1 VQNVRYLIYDS
12 RMPIMQRITE
22 VSTHG
27 KDVLP
32 SVHSCTN

>member
-1 VQNVRYLIYDS
+1 
-12 RMPIMQRITE
+12 MPIMQRITE